1 MKKTISDDAIKY
13 IVGRI
18 LEKAED
24 AVKESEKNLSDQFNS
39 GRRLGYYEVL
49 DVLKSELDIQEFDL
63 KSMGID
69 IDLEKII

>member
-1 MKKTISDDAIKY
+1 MKKTISDDTIKY
-13 IVGRI
+13 IIGRI

-49 DVLKSELDIQEFDL
+49 DVLKSELDIQE
-63 KSMGID
+63 